1 MHHEFLLFI
10 LSLGL
15 APSAWATQ
23 PEKTWTLGGNSDIGM
38 MFKGRPDADRTNM
51 IGAVGLYVLADVDVS
66 ENWRLGFGLGA
77 PTIEAA
83 TVAVPLSARYHPWGW
98 QQSGW
103 YWQAQLTPMIA
114 LGTPCAW
121 DDSCELPFPN
131 IDQGRLYR
139 AAGAAAKLGGGV
151 QINWQPVWLFMDA
164 SINAGLFKGLKTDD
178 GFALD
183 DGLYLGGEM
192 TIGLKFPL

>member
-1 MHHEFLLFI
+1 MRHIFLTAFLVA
-10 LSLGL
+10 LGTTP
-15 APSAWATQ
+15 AVAAE
-23 PEKTWTLGGNSDIGM
+23 PEHTWTLGGNSDIGM
-38 MFKGRPDADRTNM
+38 MFKGRPETQKINM
-51 IGAVGLYVLADVDVS
+51 IGAVGLYLLADVDVS
-66 ENWRLGFGLGA
+66 DKWRLGVGIGA
-77 PTIEAA
+77 PTLAA
-83 TVAVPLSARYHPWGW
+83 PTVAVPMSARFHPWGW
-98 QQSGW
+98 NQSGW

-121 DDSCELPFPN
+121 DDDCDVPFPN
-131 IDQGRLYR
+131 LEEGRLYR
-139 AAGAAAKLGGGV
+139 AAGAAGKLGGGV

-192 TIGLKFPL
+192 TIGLRFPL